1 MRILIEEYQYEYED
15 VYDVLK
21 GLGVLQNVE
30 GKVCLSYVG
39 YYFNDDPDVNDCVF
53 ILPKV
58 LLEGEFGKEKV
69 FGHIE
74 PKDLINAEDC
84 KELTT
89 EEHTFIYNLS
99 VWIYRAITVFRDHEF
114 DRVEDGKRQ
123 SSIVFYKQA
132 PMMGHTRKRRAN
144 TFLDVLLTLQEW
156 NKRNESFVMF
166 ILKNLHSGYNKIN
179 WTRTIS
185 RSQAVIQE
193 SIGSTRRQDV
203 SYLNPINKKR
213 QINFDE
219 ELLVIYYS
227 ILQHMHDKYGFPVS
241 INVNFPLI
249 RGDKFARYIN
259 GYGKRRLKQIK
270 YKYFSDKA
278 LELWELCYAFFDR
291 PDNIMLNVD
300 QREYLLV
307 KSFHIVFEAIID
319 ELIAGD
325 QKLPKE
331 LKDQPDGK
339 RVDHLYQYKELTNN
353 DTDDNI
359 YYIGDSK
366 YYKRG
371 NSLGNESVYKQF
383 TYARNVIQW
392 NIDLFND
399 GKAEDRNG
407 HVKLR
412 DDVTEGYN
420 IIPNFFIS
428 ANQNVLQPED
438 DIKLIDS
445 DKEAGQSRQQY
456 YLSRQFENRLFDR
469 DTFLLAHYDVNFLF
483 VIALYGR
490 NHQSSKVAWRNK
502 VRKMFRKEIQQMLK
516 DNFEFYAMTAH
527 ADVNADTY
535 IKENFQTLLGKVFHP
550 FENREGSDQQY
561 YSLALRNPDKEY
573 EYYKNVKHDAIRAE
587 EARRRIADENEQVMF
602 DLKQAFYVAPCE
614 LGVDPRSLPEDV
626 MPIVEPRSHDEIPK
640 QFLTM
645 HYLENYADTTILIG
659 IVNGLDHL
667 HWIFSRKGGKR
678 DDAYNVRLGKEVHGG
693 VVKSRDYVRHAKFVI
708 LYNVG
713 ENKVYKAFRV
723 KNTGE
728 LTSEQMIKQD
738 YRNPHHDK
746 YFCYFFDEEITLGD
760 FDIQG
765 IIEADKKKYEADP
778 KHKEKYAEGQPVYMS
793 GKELIKFRK
802 KCIQI

>member
-21 GLGVLQNVE
+21 GLGVLQDVE
-30 GKVCLSYVG
+30 GKVSLSYVG

-166 ILKNLHSGYNKIN
+166 IVKNLHSGYNKIN

-249 RGDKFARYIN
+249 RGDKFAIYIS

-371 NSLGNESVYKQF
+371 NSLGKESVYKQF

-399 GKAEDRNG
+399 GKAEDRSG

-428 ANQNVLQPED
+428 ANQNVLRPEN

-445 DKEAGQSRQQY
+445 DKEDGKRRQQY

-483 VIALYGR
+483 VVALYGR
-490 NHQSSKVAWRNK
+490 NNSASKVQWRNK
-502 VRKMFRKEIQQMLK
+502 VRRMFRIEIQQMLK
-516 DNFEFYAMTAH
+516 ENFEFYAMTAKS
-527 ADVNADTY
+527 DVNPDAY
-535 IKENFQTLLGKVFHP
+535 LRENFQQVLGKVYHP
-550 FENREGSDQQY
+550 FDNREGSDQQY
-561 YSLALRNPDKEY
+561 FSLALRKPEKEA
-573 EYYKNVKHDAIRAE
+573 DAAIREKVAS
-587 EARRRIADENEQVMF
+587 ENEAVMF
-602 DLKQAFYVAPCE
+602 ELKHAFYIAKCP
-614 LGVDPRSLPEDV
+614 LGVDPRTLPEDV
-626 MPIVEPRSHDEIPK
+626 MPRVEARPHDVIPK

-645 HYLENYADTTILIG
+645 HYLENYPKATFLIG
-659 IVNGLDHL
+659 IVNGMEHL

-678 DDAYNVRLGKEVHGG
+678 DDAYNVRLGKEAHGG
-693 VVKSRDYVRHAKFVI
+693 VVKSRDYVKHAKFVI
-708 LYNVG
+708 LYNAG

-728 LTSEQMIKQD
+728 LTREQMISQG
-738 YRNPHHDK
+738 YLRPRHDK
-746 YFCYFFDEEITLGD
+746 YFCYFFDEEITLGE
-760 FDIQG
+760 FDIHG
-765 IIEADKKKYEADP
+765 IIEADKKKHEVDA
-778 KHKEKYAEGQPVYMS
+778 KQKEEYAEGQPIFMS
-793 GKELIKFRK
+793 GEELIKFRK
-802 KCIQI
+802 

>member
-21 GLGVLQNVE
+21 GLGVLQDVA
-30 GKVCLSYVG
+30 GKVSLSYVG

-74 PKDLINAEDC
+74 PKDLINAEYC

-123 SSIVFYKQA
+123 SSIVLYKQA
-132 PMMGHTRKRRAN
+132 PMMGHTRKRKAN

-166 ILKNLHSGYNKIN
+166 IVKNLHSGYNKIN

-193 SIGSTRRQDV
+193 SGCGSRRQDV

-227 ILQHMHDKYGFPVS
+227 VLQHMHDEYGFPVR

-249 RGDKFARYIN
+249 QGEKFKRYIN

-325 QKLPKE
+325 QTLPKE

-339 RVDHLYQYKELTNN
+339 RVDHIYQYQELTNN
-353 DTDDNI
+353 ATDDHI

-371 NSLGNESVYKQF
+371 NSLGKESVYKQF

-399 GKAEDRNG
+399 GKTEDRNG

-445 DKEAGQSRQQY
+445 DKEAGQRRQQY

-535 IKENFQTLLGKVFHP
+535 IKENFQTLLGKVYHP

-561 YSLALRNPDKEY
+561 FSLALRKPEKESNPEVSAKIS
-573 EYYKNVKHDAIRAE
+573 N
-587 EARRRIADENEQVMF
+587 ENEAVMF
-602 DLKQAFYVAPCE
+602 ALRQAFYITKCP
-614 LGVDPRSLPEDV
+614 LGVDPKTLPEDV
-626 MPIVEPRSHDEIPK
+626 MPKVEARPHDEIPK
-640 QFLTM
+640 EYLTM
-645 HYLENYADTTILIG
+645 HHLEQYPDATFLIG
-659 IVNGLDHL
+659 GFNGVNQLN
-667 HWIFSRKGGKR
+667 WIFSRRGGKR
-678 DDAYNVRLGKEVHGG
+678 DDAYNVRIGKDVHGG
-693 VVKSRDYVRHAKFVI
+693 VIKSRENIRHAKFVI
-708 LYNVG
+708 LYEFEKEDKG
-713 ENKVYKAFRV
+713 VYKAFRV
-723 KNTGE
+723 KNIGE
-728 LTSEQMIKQD
+728 LTKQQMID
-738 YRNPHHDK
+738 TGYINPRHDA
-746 YFCYFFDEEITLGD
+746 YLCYFFDEEITLGE
-760 FDIQG
+760 FDIKK
-765 IIEADKKKYEADP
+765 IIEADRMKHEADS
-778 KHKEKYAEGQPVYMS
+778 KQKKEYAEGQPVYMS
-793 GKELIKFRK
+793 GKELINYRK
-802 KCIQI
+802 

>member
-1 MRILIEEYQYEYED
+1 MRILIEEYQYKYED
-15 VYDVLK
+15 VCDVLK
-21 GLGVLQNVE
+21 GLGVLQDVE
-30 GKVCLSYVG
+30 GKVSLSYVG

-74 PKDLINAEDC
+74 PRDLINAEDC
-84 KELTT
+84 KDLTT

-123 SSIVFYKQA
+123 SSIVLYKQA
-132 PMMGHTRKRRAN
+132 PMMGHTRKRKAN

-166 ILKNLHSGYNKIN
+166 IVKNLHSGYNKIN

-193 SIGSTRRQDV
+193 SIGGTRRQDV

-249 RGDKFARYIN
+249 RGDKFKRYIDS
-259 GYGKRRLKQIK
+259 YGKRRLKQIK

-325 QKLPKE
+325 QTLPKE

-339 RVDHLYQYKELTNN
+339 RVDHIYQYQELTNN
-353 DTDDNI
+353 STDDHI

-371 NSLGNESVYKQF
+371 NSLGKESVYKQF

-445 DKEAGQSRQQY
+445 DKEAGLRRQQY

-535 IKENFQTLLGKVFHP
+535 IKENFQTLLGKVYHP

-561 YSLALRNPDKEY
+561 FSLALRKPEKESNPEVSAKIS
-573 EYYKNVKHDAIRAE
+573 N
-587 EARRRIADENEQVMF
+587 ENEAVMF
-602 DLKQAFYVAPCE
+602 ALRQAFYIAKCP
-614 LGVDPRSLPEDV
+614 LGVDPKTLPEDV
-626 MPIVEPRSHDEIPK
+626 MPKVEARPHDEIPK
-640 QFLTM
+640 EYLTM
-645 HYLENYADTTILIG
+645 HHLEQYPDATFLIG
-659 IVNGLDHL
+659 GFNGVNQLN
-667 HWIFSRKGGKR
+667 WIFSRRGGKR
-678 DDAYNVRLGKEVHGG
+678 DDAYNVRIGKDVHGG
-693 VVKSRDYVRHAKFVI
+693 VIKSRENIRHAKFVI
-708 LYNVG
+708 LYEFEKEDKG
-713 ENKVYKAFRV
+713 VYKAFRV
-723 KNTGE
+723 KNIGE
-728 LTSEQMIKQD
+728 LTKQQMID
-738 YRNPHHDK
+738 TGYINPRHDA
-746 YFCYFFDEEITLGD
+746 YLCYFFDEEITLGE
-760 FDIQG
+760 FDIKK
-765 IIEADKKKYEADP
+765 IIEADRMKHEADS
-778 KHKEKYAEGQPVYMS
+778 KQKKEYAEGQPVYMS
-793 GKELIKFRK
+793 GKELINYRK
-802 KCIQI
+802 

>member
-21 GLGVLQNVE
+21 GLGVLQDVE
-30 GKVCLSYVG
+30 GKVSLSYVG

-89 EEHTFIYNLS
+89 EEHKFIYNLS

-123 SSIVFYKQA
+123 SSIVLYKQA
-132 PMMGHTRKRRAN
+132 PMMGHTRKRKAN

-166 ILKNLHSGYNKIN
+166 IVKNLHSGYNKIN

-193 SIGSTRRQDV
+193 SGCGSRRQDV

-227 ILQHMHDKYGFPVS
+227 VLQHMHDEYGFPVR

-249 RGDKFARYIN
+249 QGEKFKRYIN

-325 QKLPKE
+325 QTLPKE

-339 RVDHLYQYKELTNN
+339 RVDHIYQYQELTNN
-353 DTDDNI
+353 ATDDHI

-371 NSLGNESVYKQF
+371 NSLGKESVYKQF

-445 DKEAGQSRQQY
+445 DKEAGQRRQQY

-490 NHQSSKVAWRNK
+490 NNQSSKVAWRNK

-535 IKENFQTLLGKVFHP
+535 IKENFQTLLGKVYHP

-561 YSLALRNPDKEY
+561 FSLALRKPEKESNPEVSAKIS
-573 EYYKNVKHDAIRAE
+573 N
-587 EARRRIADENEQVMF
+587 ENEAVMF
-602 DLKQAFYVAPCE
+602 ALRQAFYIAKCP
-614 LGVDPRSLPEDV
+614 LGVDPKTLPEDV
-626 MPIVEPRSHDEIPK
+626 MPKVEARPHDEIPK
-640 QFLTM
+640 EYLTM
-645 HYLENYADTTILIG
+645 HHLEQYPDATFLIG
-659 IVNGLDHL
+659 GFNGVNQLN
-667 HWIFSRKGGKR
+667 WIFSRRGGKR
-678 DDAYNVRLGKEVHGG
+678 DDAYNVRIGKDVHGG
-693 VVKSRDYVRHAKFVI
+693 VIKSRENIRHAKFVI
-708 LYNVG
+708 LYEFEKEDKG
-713 ENKVYKAFRV
+713 VYKAFRV
-723 KNTGE
+723 KNIGE
-728 LTSEQMIKQD
+728 LTKQQMID
-738 YRNPHHDK
+738 TGYINPRHDA
-746 YFCYFFDEEITLGD
+746 YLCYFFDEEITLGE
-760 FDIQG
+760 FDIKK
-765 IIEADKKKYEADP
+765 IIEADRMKHEADS
-778 KHKEKYAEGQPVYMS
+778 KQKKEYAEGQPVYMS
-793 GKELIKFRK
+793 GKELINYRK
-802 KCIQI
+802 

>member
-21 GLGVLQNVE
+21 GLGVLQDVA
-30 GKVCLSYVG
+30 GKVSLSYVG

-74 PKDLINAEDC
+74 PKDLINVEYC

-123 SSIVFYKQA
+123 SSIVLYKQA
-132 PMMGHTRKRRAN
+132 PMMGHTRKRKAN

-166 ILKNLHSGYNKIN
+166 IVKNLHSGYNKIN

-193 SIGSTRRQDV
+193 SGCGSRRQDV

-227 ILQHMHDKYGFPVS
+227 VLQHMHDEYGFPVR

-249 RGDKFARYIN
+249 QGEKFKRYIN

-325 QKLPKE
+325 QTLPKE

-339 RVDHLYQYKELTNN
+339 RVDHIYQYQELTNN
-353 DTDDNI
+353 ATDDHI

-371 NSLGNESVYKQF
+371 NSLGKESVYKQF

-445 DKEAGQSRQQY
+445 DKEAGQRRQQY

-535 IKENFQTLLGKVFHP
+535 IKENFQTLLGKVYHP

-561 YSLALRNPDKEY
+561 FSLALRKPEKESNPEVSAKIS
-573 EYYKNVKHDAIRAE
+573 N
-587 EARRRIADENEQVMF
+587 ENEAVMF
-602 DLKQAFYVAPCE
+602 ALRQAFYIAKCP
-614 LGVDPRSLPEDV
+614 LGVDPKTLPEDV
-626 MPIVEPRSHDEIPK
+626 MPKVEARPHDEIPK
-640 QFLTM
+640 EYLTM
-645 HYLENYADTTILIG
+645 HHLEQYPDATFLIG
-659 IVNGLDHL
+659 GFNGVNQLN
-667 HWIFSRKGGKR
+667 WIFSRRGGKR
-678 DDAYNVRLGKEVHGG
+678 DDAYNVRIGKDVHGG
-693 VVKSRDYVRHAKFVI
+693 VIKSRENIRHAKFVI
-708 LYNVG
+708 LYEFEKEDKG
-713 ENKVYKAFRV
+713 VYKAFRV
-723 KNTGE
+723 KNIGE
-728 LTSEQMIKQD
+728 LTKQQMID
-738 YRNPHHDK
+738 TGYINPRHDA
-746 YFCYFFDEEITLGD
+746 YLCYFFDEEITLGE
-760 FDIQG
+760 FDIKK
-765 IIEADKKKYEADP
+765 IIEADRMKHEADS
-778 KHKEKYAEGQPVYMS
+778 KQKKEYAEGQPVYMS
-793 GKELIKFRK
+793 GKELINFRK
-802 KCIQI
+802 

>member
-30 GKVCLSYVG
+30 GKVSLSYVG

-132 PMMGHTRKRRAN
+132 PMMGHTRKRMAN

-166 ILKNLHSGYNKIN
+166 IVKNLHSGYNKIN

-203 SYLNPINKKR
+203 NYLNPINKKR

-249 RGDKFARYIN
+249 RGDKFARYIS

-353 DTDDNI
+353 DTDNNI

-371 NSLGNESVYKQF
+371 NSLGKESVYKQF

-399 GKAEDRNG
+399 GKAENRSG

-428 ANQNVLQPED
+428 ANQNVLRPEN

-445 DKEAGQSRQQY
+445 DKEDGKRRQQY

-483 VIALYGR
+483 VVALYGR
-490 NHQSSKVAWRNK
+490 NNSASKVQWRNK
-502 VRKMFRKEIQQMLK
+502 VRRMFRIEIQQMLK
-516 DNFEFYAMTAH
+516 ENFEFYAMTAKS
-527 ADVNADTY
+527 DVNPDAY
-535 IKENFQTLLGKVFHP
+535 LRENFQQVLGKVYHP
-550 FENREGSDQQY
+550 FDNREGSDQQY
-561 YSLALRNPDKEY
+561 FSLALRKPEKEA
-573 EYYKNVKHDAIRAE
+573 DAAIREKVAS
-587 EARRRIADENEQVMF
+587 ENEAVMF
-602 DLKQAFYVAPCE
+602 ELKHAFYIAKCP
-614 LGVDPRSLPEDV
+614 LGVDPRTLPEDV
-626 MPIVEPRSHDEIPK
+626 MPRVEARPHDVIPK

-645 HYLENYADTTILIG
+645 HYLENYPKATFLIG
-659 IVNGLDHL
+659 IVNGMEHL

-678 DDAYNVRLGKEVHGG
+678 DDAYNVRLGKEAHGG
-693 VVKSRDYVRHAKFVI
+693 VVKSRDYVKHAKFVI
-708 LYNVG
+708 LYNAG

-728 LTSEQMIKQD
+728 LTREQMISQG
-738 YRNPHHDK
+738 YLRPRHDK
-746 YFCYFFDEEITLGD
+746 YFCYFFDEEITLGE
-760 FDIQG
+760 FDIYG
-765 IIEADKKKYEADP
+765 IIEADKKKHEVDA
-778 KHKEKYAEGQPVYMS
+778 KQKEKYAEGQPIFMS
-793 GKELIKFRK
+793 GEELIKFRK
-802 KCIQI
+802 

>member
-21 GLGVLQNVE
+21 GLGVLQDVE
-30 GKVCLSYVG
+30 GKVSLSYVG

-166 ILKNLHSGYNKIN
+166 IVKNLHSGYNKIN

-249 RGDKFARYIN
+249 RGDKFARYIS

-319 ELIAGD
+319 ELIVGD

-371 NSLGNESVYKQF
+371 NSLGKESVYKQF

-399 GKAEDRNG
+399 GKAEDRSG

-428 ANQNVLQPED
+428 ANQNVLRPEN

-445 DKEAGQSRQQY
+445 DKEDGKRRQQY

-483 VIALYGR
+483 VVALYGR
-490 NHQSSKVAWRNK
+490 NNSASKVQWRNK
-502 VRKMFRKEIQQMLK
+502 VRRMFRIEIQQMLK
-516 DNFEFYAMTAH
+516 ENFEFYAMTAKS
-527 ADVNADTY
+527 DVNPDAY
-535 IKENFQTLLGKVFHP
+535 LRENFQQVLGKVYHP
-550 FENREGSDQQY
+550 FDNREGSDQQY
-561 YSLALRNPDKEY
+561 FSLALRKPEKEA
-573 EYYKNVKHDAIRAE
+573 DAAIREKVAS
-587 EARRRIADENEQVMF
+587 ENEAVMF
-602 DLKQAFYVAPCE
+602 ELKHAFYIAKCP
-614 LGVDPRSLPEDV
+614 LGVDPRTLPEDV
-626 MPIVEPRSHDEIPK
+626 MPRVEARPHDVIPK

-645 HYLENYADTTILIG
+645 HYLENYPKATFLIG
-659 IVNGLDHL
+659 IVNGIEHL

-678 DDAYNVRLGKEVHGG
+678 DDAYNVRLGKEAHGG
-693 VVKSRDYVRHAKFVI
+693 VVKSRDYVKHAKFVI
-708 LYNVG
+708 LYNAG

-728 LTSEQMIKQD
+728 LTREQMISQG
-738 YRNPHHDK
+738 YLRPRHDK
-746 YFCYFFDEEITLGD
+746 YFCYFFDEEITLGE
-760 FDIQG
+760 FDIHG
-765 IIEADKKKYEADP
+765 IIEADKKKHEVDA
-778 KHKEKYAEGQPVYMS
+778 KQKEEYAEGQPIFMS
-793 GKELIKFRK
+793 GEELIKFRK
-802 KCIQI
+802 

>member
-1 MRILIEEYQYEYED
+1 MRILIEEYQYDYED

-21 GLGVLQNVE
+21 GLGVLQDVE
-30 GKVCLSYVG
+30 GKVSLSYVG
-39 YYFNDDPDVNDCVF
+39 YYYNDDPDVNDCVF

-74 PKDLINAEDC
+74 PRDLINAEDC
-84 KELTT
+84 KDLTS

-123 SSIVFYKQA
+123 SSIVLYKQA
-132 PMMGHTRKRRAN
+132 PMMGHTRKRKAN

-156 NKRNESFVMF
+156 NKRNERFVMF
-166 ILKNLHSGYNKIN
+166 IVKNLHSGYNKIN

-193 SIGSTRRQDV
+193 SIGGTRRQDV

-213 QINFDE
+213 QVNFDE

-249 RGDKFARYIN
+249 RGDKFARYIG

-278 LELWELCYAFFDR
+278 LELWELCYTFFDR

-339 RVDHLYQYKELTNN
+339 RVDHIYQYQELTNN
-353 DTDDNI
+353 TTDDNI

-371 NSLGNESVYKQF
+371 NSLGKESIYKQF

-399 GKAEDRNG
+399 GKEEEKNG

-428 ANQNVLQPED
+428 ANQNVLRPED
-438 DIKLIDS
+438 DIKLIDN
-445 DKEAGQSRQQY
+445 DKEADKRRQQY

-483 VIALYGR
+483 VVALYGR
-490 NHQSSKVAWRNK
+490 NHSASKALWRNK
-502 VRKMFRKEIQQMLK
+502 VRQMFRKEIQQMLK
-516 DNFEFYAMTAH
+516 ENFEFYAMTAKS
-527 ADVNADTY
+527 DVNPDVY
-535 IKENFQTLLGKVFHP
+535 IKENFQSLLGKVYHP
-550 FENREGSDQQY
+550 FDNREGSDQQY
-561 YSLALRNPDKEY
+561 FSLALRKPEKES
-573 EYYKNVKHDAIRAE
+573 DATIRAKV
-587 EARRRIADENEQVMF
+587 ASENEAVMF
-602 DLKQAFYVAPCE
+602 ELKNAFYIAKCP
-614 LGVDPRSLPEDV
+614 LGVDPRTLPEDK
-626 MPIVEPRSHDEIPK
+626 MPIIEPRPHDVIPK

-645 HYLENYADTTILIG
+645 HYLENYPKATFLIG
-659 IVNGLDHL
+659 IVNGYEHL
-667 HWIFSRKGGKR
+667 NWIFSRNGGKR
-678 DDAYNVRLGKEVHGG
+678 DDAYNVRLGKDVHGG
-693 VVKSRDYVRHAKFVI
+693 VVKSRDYVKHAKFVI
-708 LYNVG
+708 LYMDG
-713 ENKVYKAFRV
+713 EKKVYKAFRV

-728 LTSEQMIKQD
+728 LTHEQMISQG
-738 YRNPHHDK
+738 YLNPRHNR
-746 YFCYFFDEEITLGD
+746 YFCYFFDEEITLGE
-760 FDIQG
+760 FDIET
-765 IIEADKKKYEADP
+765 IIEA
-778 KHKEKYAEGQPVYMS
+778 EKTRNAGYAKGMPIYMN
-793 GKELIKFRK
+793 GEELIKFRK
-802 KCIQI
+802 

>member
-1 MRILIEEYQYEYED
+1 MRILIEEYQYDYED

-21 GLGVLQNVE
+21 GLGVLQDVE
-30 GKVCLSYVG
+30 GKVSLSYVG
-39 YYFNDDPDVNDCVF
+39 YYYNDDPDVNDCVF

-74 PKDLINAEDC
+74 PRDLINAEDC
-84 KELTT
+84 KDLTS

-123 SSIVFYKQA
+123 SSIVLYKQA
-132 PMMGHTRKRRAN
+132 PMMGHTRKRKAN

-166 ILKNLHSGYNKIN
+166 IVKNLHSGYNKIN

-193 SIGSTRRQDV
+193 SIGGTRRQDV

-213 QINFDE
+213 QVNFDE

-249 RGDKFARYIN
+249 RGDKFARYIG

-300 QREYLLV
+300 PREYLLV

-339 RVDHLYQYKELTNN
+339 RVDHIYQYQELTNN
-353 DTDDNI
+353 TTDDNI

-371 NSLGNESVYKQF
+371 NSLGKESIYKQF

-399 GKAEDRNG
+399 GKEEEKNG

-428 ANQNVLQPED
+428 ANQNVLRPED

-445 DKEAGQSRQQY
+445 DKEADKRRQQY

-483 VIALYGR
+483 VVALYGR
-490 NHQSSKVAWRNK
+490 NHSASKALWRNK
-502 VRKMFRKEIQQMLK
+502 VRQMFRKEIQQMLK
-516 DNFEFYAMTAH
+516 ENFEFYAMTAKS
-527 ADVNADTY
+527 DVNPDVY
-535 IKENFQTLLGKVFHP
+535 IKENFQSLLGKVYHP
-550 FENREGSDQQY
+550 FDNREGSDQQY
-561 YSLALRNPDKEY
+561 FSLALRKPEKES
-573 EYYKNVKHDAIRAE
+573 DATIRAKV
-587 EARRRIADENEQVMF
+587 ASENEAVMF
-602 DLKQAFYVAPCE
+602 ELKNAFYIAKCP
-614 LGVDPRSLPEDV
+614 LGVDPRTLPEDK
-626 MPIVEPRSHDEIPK
+626 MPIVEPRPHDVIPK

-645 HYLENYADTTILIG
+645 HYLENYPKATFLIG
-659 IVNGLDHL
+659 IVNGYEHL
-667 HWIFSRKGGKR
+667 NWIFSRNGGKR
-678 DDAYNVRLGKEVHGG
+678 DDAYNVRLGKDVHGG
-693 VVKSRDYVRHAKFVI
+693 VVKSRDYVKHAKFVI
-708 LYNVG
+708 LYMDG
-713 ENKVYKAFRV
+713 EKKVYKAFRV

-728 LTSEQMIKQD
+728 LTHEQMISQG
-738 YRNPHHDK
+738 YLNPRHDR
-746 YFCYFFDEEITLGD
+746 YFCYFFDEEITLGE
-760 FDIQG
+760 FDIET
-765 IIEADKKKYEADP
+765 IIEA
-778 KHKEKYAEGQPVYMS
+778 EKTRNAGYAKGMPIYVNGE
-793 GKELIKFRK
+793 ELIKFRK
-802 KCIQI
+802 

>member
-1 MRILIEEYQYEYED
+1 M
-15 VYDVLK
+15 
-21 GLGVLQNVE
+21 
-30 GKVCLSYVG
+30 
-39 YYFNDDPDVNDCVF
+39 NDCVF

-74 PKDLINAEDC
+74 PRDLINAEDC
-84 KELTT
+84 KDLTS

-123 SSIVFYKQA
+123 SSIVLYKQA
-132 PMMGHTRKRRAN
+132 PMMGHTRKRKAN

-166 ILKNLHSGYNKIN
+166 IVKNLHSGYNKIN

-193 SIGSTRRQDV
+193 SIGGTRRQDV

-213 QINFDE
+213 QVNFDE

-249 RGDKFARYIN
+249 RGDKFARYIG

-278 LELWELCYAFFDR
+278 LELWELCYTFFDR

-339 RVDHLYQYKELTNN
+339 RVDHIYQYQELTNN
-353 DTDDNI
+353 TTDDNI

-371 NSLGNESVYKQF
+371 NSLGKESIYKQF

-399 GKAEDRNG
+399 GKEEEKNG

-428 ANQNVLQPED
+428 ANQNVLRPED

-445 DKEAGQSRQQY
+445 DKEADKRRQQY

-483 VIALYGR
+483 VVALYGR
-490 NHQSSKVAWRNK
+490 NHSASKALWRNK
-502 VRKMFRKEIQQMLK
+502 VRQMFRKEIQQMLK
-516 DNFEFYAMTAH
+516 ENFEFYAMTAKS
-527 ADVNADTY
+527 DVNPDVY
-535 IKENFQTLLGKVFHP
+535 IKENFQSLLGKVYHP
-550 FENREGSDQQY
+550 FDNREGSDQQY
-561 YSLALRNPDKEY
+561 FSLALRKPEKES
-573 EYYKNVKHDAIRAE
+573 DATIRAKV
-587 EARRRIADENEQVMF
+587 ASENEAVMF
-602 DLKQAFYVAPCE
+602 ELKNAFYIAKCP
-614 LGVDPRSLPEDV
+614 LGVDPRTLPEDK
-626 MPIVEPRSHDEIPK
+626 MPIIEPRPHDVIPK

-645 HYLENYADTTILIG
+645 HYLENYPKATFLIG
-659 IVNGLDHL
+659 IVNGYEHL
-667 HWIFSRKGGKR
+667 NWIFSRNGGKR
-678 DDAYNVRLGKEVHGG
+678 DDAYNVRLGKDVHGG
-693 VVKSRDYVRHAKFVI
+693 VVKSRDYVKHAKFVI
-708 LYNVG
+708 LYMDG
-713 ENKVYKAFRV
+713 EKKVYKAFRV

-728 LTSEQMIKQD
+728 LTHEQMISQG
-738 YRNPHHDK
+738 YLNPRHNR
-746 YFCYFFDEEITLGD
+746 YFCYFFDEEITLGE
-760 FDIQG
+760 FDIET
-765 IIEADKKKYEADP
+765 IIEA
-778 KHKEKYAEGQPVYMS
+778 EKTRNAGYAKGMPIYMN
-793 GKELIKFRK
+793 GEELIKFRK
-802 KCIQI
+802 

>member
-1 MRILIEEYQYEYED
+1 MRILIEEYQYDYED

-21 GLGVLQNVE
+21 GLGVLQDVE
-30 GKVCLSYVG
+30 GKVSLSYVG
-39 YYFNDDPDVNDCVF
+39 YYYNDDPDVNDCVF

-74 PKDLINAEDC
+74 PRDLINAEDC
-84 KELTT
+84 KDLTS

-99 VWIYRAITVFRDHEF
+99 VWIHRAITVFRDHEF

-123 SSIVFYKQA
+123 SSIVLYKQA
-132 PMMGHTRKRRAN
+132 PMMGHTRKRKAN

-166 ILKNLHSGYNKIN
+166 IVKNLHSGYNKIN

-193 SIGSTRRQDV
+193 SIGGTRRQDV

-213 QINFDE
+213 QVNFDE

-249 RGDKFARYIN
+249 RGDKFARYIG

-339 RVDHLYQYKELTNN
+339 RVDHIYQYQELTNN
-353 DTDDNI
+353 TTDDNI

-371 NSLGNESVYKQF
+371 NSLGKESIYKQF

-399 GKAEDRNG
+399 GKEEEKNG

-428 ANQNVLQPED
+428 ANQNVLRPED

-445 DKEAGQSRQQY
+445 DKEADKRRQQY

-483 VIALYGR
+483 VVALYGR
-490 NHQSSKVAWRNK
+490 NHSASKALWRNK
-502 VRKMFRKEIQQMLK
+502 VRQMFRKEIQQMLK
-516 DNFEFYAMTAH
+516 ENFEFYAMTAKS
-527 ADVNADTY
+527 DVNPDVY
-535 IKENFQTLLGKVFHP
+535 IKENFQSLLGKVYHP
-550 FENREGSDQQY
+550 FDNREGSDQQY
-561 YSLALRNPDKEY
+561 FSLALRKPEKES
-573 EYYKNVKHDAIRAE
+573 DATIRAKV
-587 EARRRIADENEQVMF
+587 ASENEAVMF
-602 DLKQAFYVAPCE
+602 ELKNAFYIAKCP
-614 LGVDPRSLPEDV
+614 LGVDPRTLPEDK
-626 MPIVEPRSHDEIPK
+626 MPIIEPRPHDVIPK

-645 HYLENYADTTILIG
+645 HYLENYPKATFLIG
-659 IVNGLDHL
+659 IVNGYEHL
-667 HWIFSRKGGKR
+667 NWIFSRNGGKR
-678 DDAYNVRLGKEVHGG
+678 DDAYNVRLGKDVHGG
-693 VVKSRDYVRHAKFVI
+693 VVKSRDYVKHAKFVI
-708 LYNVG
+708 LYMDG
-713 ENKVYKAFRV
+713 EKKVYKAFRV

-728 LTSEQMIKQD
+728 LTHEQMISQG
-738 YRNPHHDK
+738 YLNPRHDR
-746 YFCYFFDEEITLGD
+746 YFCYFFDEEITLGE
-760 FDIQG
+760 FDIET
-765 IIEADKKKYEADP
+765 IIEA
-778 KHKEKYAEGQPVYMS
+778 EKTRNAGYAKGMPIYMN
-793 GKELIKFRK
+793 GEELIKFRK
-802 KCIQI
+802 

>member
-21 GLGVLQNVE
+21 GLGVLQDVE
-30 GKVCLSYVG
+30 GKVSLSYVG

-89 EEHTFIYNLS
+89 EEHKFIYNLS

-123 SSIVFYKQA
+123 SSIVLYKQA
-132 PMMGHTRKRRAN
+132 PMMGHTRKRKAN

-166 ILKNLHSGYNKIN
+166 IVKNLHSGYNKIN

-193 SIGSTRRQDV
+193 SIGGTRRQDV

-213 QINFDE
+213 KINFDE

-227 ILQHMHDKYGFPVS
+227 ILQHMHDEYGFPVR
-241 INVNFPLI
+241 INVNFSLI
-249 RGDKFARYIN
+249 QGEKFKRYIN

-325 QKLPKE
+325 QTLPKE

-339 RVDHLYQYKELTNN
+339 RVDHIYQYQELTNN
-353 DTDDNI
+353 ATDDHI

-371 NSLGNESVYKQF
+371 NSLGKESVYKQF

-445 DKEAGQSRQQY
+445 DKEAGQRRQQY

-535 IKENFQTLLGKVFHP
+535 IKENFQTLLGKVYHP

-561 YSLALRNPDKEY
+561 FSLALRKPEKESNPEVSAKIS
-573 EYYKNVKHDAIRAE
+573 N
-587 EARRRIADENEQVMF
+587 ENEVVMF
-602 DLKQAFYVAPCE
+602 ALRQAFYIAKCP
-614 LGVDPRSLPEDV
+614 LGVDPKTLPEDV
-626 MPIVEPRSHDEIPK
+626 MPKVEARPHDEIPK
-640 QFLTM
+640 EYLTM
-645 HYLENYADTTILIG
+645 HHLEQYPDATFLIG
-659 IVNGLDHL
+659 GFNGVNQLN
-667 HWIFSRKGGKR
+667 WIFSRRGGKR
-678 DDAYNVRLGKEVHGG
+678 DDAYNVRIGKDVHGG
-693 VVKSRDYVRHAKFVI
+693 VIKSRENIRHAKFVI
-708 LYNVG
+708 LYEFEKEDKG
-713 ENKVYKAFRV
+713 VYKAFRV
-723 KNTGE
+723 KNIGE
-728 LTSEQMIKQD
+728 LTKQQMID
-738 YRNPHHDK
+738 TGYINPRHDA
-746 YFCYFFDEEITLGD
+746 YLCYFFDEEITLGE
-760 FDIQG
+760 FDIKK
-765 IIEADKKKYEADP
+765 IIEADRMKHEADS
-778 KHKEKYAEGQPVYMS
+778 KQKKEYAEGQPVYMS
-793 GKELIKFRK
+793 GKELINYRK
-802 KCIQI
+802 

>member
-21 GLGVLQNVE
+21 GLGVLQDVE
-30 GKVCLSYVG
+30 GKVSLSYVG

-99 VWIYRAITVFRDHEF
+99 VWIYRAITVFRNHEF

-123 SSIVFYKQA
+123 SSIVLYKQA

-166 ILKNLHSGYNKIN
+166 IVKNLHSGYNKIN

-193 SIGSTRRQDV
+193 SGCGSRRQDV

-227 ILQHMHDKYGFPVS
+227 VLQHMHDEYGFPVR

-249 RGDKFARYIN
+249 QGEKFKRYIN

-325 QKLPKE
+325 QTLPKE

-339 RVDHLYQYKELTNN
+339 RVDHIYQYQELTNN
-353 DTDDNI
+353 ATDDHI

-371 NSLGNESVYKQF
+371 NSLGKESVYKQF

-445 DKEAGQSRQQY
+445 DKEAGQRRQQY

-527 ADVNADTY
+527 AVVNADTY
-535 IKENFQTLLGKVFHP
+535 IKENFQTLLGKVYHP

-561 YSLALRNPDKEY
+561 FSLALRKPEKESNPEVSAKIS
-573 EYYKNVKHDAIRAE
+573 N
-587 EARRRIADENEQVMF
+587 ENEAVMF
-602 DLKQAFYVAPCE
+602 ALRQAFYIAKCP
-614 LGVDPRSLPEDV
+614 LGVDPKTLPEDI
-626 MPIVEPRSHDEIPK
+626 MPKVEARPHDEIPK
-640 QFLTM
+640 EYLTM
-645 HYLENYADTTILIG
+645 HHLEQYPDATFLIG
-659 IVNGLDHL
+659 GFNGVNQLN
-667 HWIFSRKGGKR
+667 WIFSRRGGKR
-678 DDAYNVRLGKEVHGG
+678 DDAYNVRIGKDVHGG
-693 VVKSRDYVRHAKFVI
+693 VIKSRENIRHAKFVI
-708 LYNVG
+708 LYEFEKEDKG
-713 ENKVYKAFRV
+713 VYKAFRV
-723 KNTGE
+723 KNIGE
-728 LTSEQMIKQD
+728 LTKQQMID
-738 YRNPHHDK
+738 TGYINPRHDA
-746 YFCYFFDEEITLGD
+746 YLCYFFDEEITLGE
-760 FDIQG
+760 FDIKK
-765 IIEADKKKYEADP
+765 IIEADRMKHEADS
-778 KHKEKYAEGQPVYMS
+778 KQKKEYAEGQPVYMS
-793 GKELIKFRK
+793 GKELINYRK
-802 KCIQI
+802 

>member
-30 GKVCLSYVG
+30 GKVSLSYVG

-166 ILKNLHSGYNKIN
+166 IVKNLHSGYNKIN

-249 RGDKFARYIN
+249 RGDKFARYIS

-371 NSLGNESVYKQF
+371 NSLGKESVYKQF

-399 GKAEDRNG
+399 GKAEDRSG

-428 ANQNVLQPED
+428 ANQNVLHPEN

-445 DKEAGQSRQQY
+445 DKEDGKRRQQY

-483 VIALYGR
+483 VVALYGR
-490 NHQSSKVAWRNK
+490 NNSASKVQWRNK
-502 VRKMFRKEIQQMLK
+502 VRRMFRIEIQQMLK
-516 DNFEFYAMTAH
+516 ENFEFYAMTAKS
-527 ADVNADTY
+527 DVNPDAY
-535 IKENFQTLLGKVFHP
+535 LRENFQQVLGKVYHP
-550 FENREGSDQQY
+550 FDNREGSDQQY
-561 YSLALRNPDKEY
+561 FSLALRKPEKEA
-573 EYYKNVKHDAIRAE
+573 DAAIREKVAS
-587 EARRRIADENEQVMF
+587 ENEAVMF
-602 DLKQAFYVAPCE
+602 ELKHAFYIAKCP
-614 LGVDPRSLPEDV
+614 LGVDPRTLPDDV
-626 MPIVEPRSHDEIPK
+626 MPRVEARPHDVIPK

-645 HYLENYADTTILIG
+645 HYLENYPKATFLIG
-659 IVNGLDHL
+659 IVNGMEHL

-678 DDAYNVRLGKEVHGG
+678 DDAYNVRLGKEAHGG
-693 VVKSRDYVRHAKFVI
+693 VVKSRDYVKHAKFVI
-708 LYNVG
+708 LYNAG

-728 LTSEQMIKQD
+728 LTREQMISQG
-738 YRNPHHDK
+738 YLRPRHDK
-746 YFCYFFDEEITLGD
+746 YFCYFFDEEITLGE
-760 FDIQG
+760 FDIHG
-765 IIEADKKKYEADP
+765 IIEAEKKKHEVDA
-778 KHKEKYAEGQPVYMS
+778 KQKEEYAEGQPIFMS
-793 GKELIKFRK
+793 GEELIKFRK
-802 KCIQI
+802 

>member
-1 MRILIEEYQYEYED
+1 MRILIEEYQYDYED
-15 VYDVLK
+15 VYDVLR
-21 GLGVLQNVE
+21 GLGVLQDVE
-30 GKVCLSYVG
+30 GKVSLSYVG

-74 PKDLINAEDC
+74 PRDLIKAEDC
-84 KELTT
+84 KDLTT
-89 EEHTFIYNLS
+89 EEHAFIYNLS

-114 DRVEDGKRQ
+114 DRMEDGKRQ
-123 SSIVFYKQA
+123 SSIVLYKRA
-132 PMMGHTRKRRAN
+132 PMMGHTRKRKAN

-156 NKRNESFVMF
+156 NKRNERFVMF
-166 ILKNLHSGYNKIN
+166 IVKNLHSGHNKIN
-179 WTRTIS
+179 WMRTIS

-193 SIGSTRRQDV
+193 SIGGTCRQDV

-249 RGDKFARYIN
+249 RGDKFKRYIG

-278 LELWELCYAFFDR
+278 LELWELSYAFFDR

-307 KSFHIVFEAIID
+307 KSFHVVFDAIID

-339 RVDHLYQYKELTNN
+339 RVDHIYQYHELTNN
-353 DTDDNI
+353 DKDDNI

-371 NSLGNESVYKQF
+371 NSLGKESIYKQF

-399 GKAEDRNG
+399 GKTEEKYG

-428 ANQNVLQPED
+428 ANQNVLLPED
-438 DIKLIDS
+438 DIKLIDN
-445 DKEAGQSRQQY
+445 DKEADKRRQQY
-456 YLSRQFENRLFDR
+456 YLSRQFKNRLFDR

-483 VIALYGR
+483 VVALYGR
-490 NHQSSKVAWRNK
+490 NHSASKAQWRSKVRQ
-502 VRKMFRKEIQQMLK
+502 MFRNEIQQMLK
-516 DNFEFYAMTAH
+516 ENFEFYAITAKS
-527 ADVNADTY
+527 DVNPDVY
-535 IKENFQTLLGKVFHP
+535 IKENFQKLLGKVYHP
-550 FENREGSDQQY
+550 FDNREGSDQQY
-561 YSLALRNPDKEY
+561 FSLALRKPEKEKEY
-573 EYYKNVKHDAIRAE
+573 YEKVVKNPALGEKMMKE
-587 EARRRIADENEQVMF
+587 IADENEAVMF
-602 DLKQAFYVAPCE
+602 DLRQAFYIAKCPLGIAP
-614 LGVDPRSLPEDV
+614 RMLPEDE
-626 MPIVEPRSHDEIPK
+626 MPIVEPRPHDVIPK

-645 HYLENYADTTILIG
+645 HYLENYPKATFLIG
-659 IVNGLDHL
+659 IVNGYEHL
-667 HWIFSRKGGKR
+667 NWIFSRNGGKR
-678 DDAYNVRLGKEVHGG
+678 DDAYNVRLGKDVHGG
-693 VVKSRDYVRHAKFVI
+693 VVKSRDYVKHAKFVI
-708 LYNVG
+708 LYMDG
-713 ENKVYKAFRV
+713 EKKVYKAFRV

-728 LTSEQMIKQD
+728 LSREQMISQG
-738 YRNPHHDK
+738 YLNPRHDR

-760 FDIQG
+760 FDINE
-765 IIEADKKKYEADP
+765 IIKTDKKKHEADT
-778 KHKEKYAEGQPVYMS
+778 KQKEEYAKGQPVFMS
-793 GKELIKFRK
+793 GEELIKFRK
-802 KCIQI
+802 

>member
-1 MRILIEEYQYEYED
+1 MRILIEEYQYDYED

-21 GLGVLQNVE
+21 GLGVLQDVE
-30 GKVCLSYVG
+30 GKVSLSYVG
-39 YYFNDDPDVNDCVF
+39 YYYNDDPDVNDCVF

-74 PKDLINAEDC
+74 PRDLINAEDC
-84 KELTT
+84 KDLTS

-123 SSIVFYKQA
+123 SSIVLYKQA
-132 PMMGHTRKRRAN
+132 PMMGHTRKRKAN

-166 ILKNLHSGYNKIN
+166 IVKNLHSGYNKIN

-193 SIGSTRRQDV
+193 SIGGTRRQDV

-213 QINFDE
+213 QVNFDE

-249 RGDKFARYIN
+249 RGDKFARYIG

-307 KSFHIVFEAIID
+307 KSSHIVFEAIID

-339 RVDHLYQYKELTNN
+339 RVDHIYQYQELTNN
-353 DTDDNI
+353 TTDDNI

-371 NSLGNESVYKQF
+371 NSLGKESIYKQF

-399 GKAEDRNG
+399 GKEEEKNG

-428 ANQNVLQPED
+428 ANQNVLRPED

-445 DKEAGQSRQQY
+445 DKEADKRRQQY

-483 VIALYGR
+483 VVALYGR
-490 NHQSSKVAWRNK
+490 NHSASKALWRNK
-502 VRKMFRKEIQQMLK
+502 VRQMFRKEIQQMLK
-516 DNFEFYAMTAH
+516 ENFEFYAMTAKS
-527 ADVNADTY
+527 DVNPDVY
-535 IKENFQTLLGKVFHP
+535 IKENFQSLLGKVYHP
-550 FENREGSDQQY
+550 FDNREGSDQQY
-561 YSLALRNPDKEY
+561 FSLALRKPEKES
-573 EYYKNVKHDAIRAE
+573 DATIRAKV
-587 EARRRIADENEQVMF
+587 ASENEAVMF
-602 DLKQAFYVAPCE
+602 ELKNAFYIAKCP
-614 LGVDPRSLPEDV
+614 LGVDPRTLPEDK
-626 MPIVEPRSHDEIPK
+626 MPIVEPRPHDVIPK

-645 HYLENYADTTILIG
+645 HYLENYPKATFLIG
-659 IVNGLDHL
+659 IVNGYEHL
-667 HWIFSRKGGKR
+667 NWIFSRNGGKR
-678 DDAYNVRLGKEVHGG
+678 DDAYNVRLGKDVHGG
-693 VVKSRDYVRHAKFVI
+693 VVKSRDYVKHAKFVI
-708 LYNVG
+708 LYMDG
-713 ENKVYKAFRV
+713 EKKVYKAFRV

-728 LTSEQMIKQD
+728 LTHEQMISQG
-738 YRNPHHDK
+738 YLNPRHDR
-746 YFCYFFDEEITLGD
+746 YFCYFFDEEITLGE
-760 FDIQG
+760 FDIET
-765 IIEADKKKYEADP
+765 IIEA
-778 KHKEKYAEGQPVYMS
+778 EKTRNAGYAKGMPIYVNGE
-793 GKELIKFRK
+793 ELIKFRK
-802 KCIQI
+802 

>member
-21 GLGVLQNVE
+21 GLGVLQDVE
-30 GKVCLSYVG
+30 GKVSLSYVG
-39 YYFNDDPDVNDCVF
+39 YYFNDNPDVNDCVF

-74 PKDLINAEDC
+74 PKDLINADEC
-84 KELTT
+84 KDLTS

-123 SSIVFYKQA
+123 SSIVLYKQA
-132 PMMGHTRKRRAN
+132 PTMGHTRKRKAN

-166 ILKNLHSGYNKIN
+166 IVKNLHSGYNKIN

-193 SIGSTRRQDV
+193 STSGTRRQDV

-219 ELLVIYYS
+219 ELLIIYYS
-227 ILQHMHDKYGFPVS
+227 ILQHMHDEYGFPVR
-241 INVNFPLI
+241 INVNFSLI
-249 RGDKFARYIN
+249 QGEKFKRYIN

-278 LELWELCYAFFDR
+278 LELWEMCYAFFDR
-291 PDNIMLNVD
+291 PNNIMLNVD

-325 QKLPKE
+325 QTLPKE
-331 LKDQPDGK
+331 LKDQADGK
-339 RVDHLYQYKELTNN
+339 RVDHLYQYQELTNN
-353 DTDDNI
+353 DKNENI

-371 NSLGNESVYKQF
+371 NSLGKESIYKQF

-399 GKAEDRNG
+399 GKAEEKNG
-407 HVKLR
+407 HAKLR

-428 ANQNVLQPED
+428 ANQNVLLAED

-445 DKEAGQSRQQY
+445 DKEENRRRQQY

-483 VIALYGR
+483 VVALYGR
-490 NHQSSKVAWRNK
+490 NNSASKELWRQK
-502 VRKMFRKEIQQMLK
+502 VRKMFRTEIQKMLK
-516 DNFEFYAMTAH
+516 ENFEFYAMTAKSN
-527 ADVNADTY
+527 VNPDAY
-535 IKENFQTLLGKVFHP
+535 IRENFQQVLGKVYHP
-550 FENREGSDQQY
+550 FDNREGSDQQY
-561 YSLALRNPDKEY
+561 FSLALRKPEKESNPEVSAKIS
-573 EYYKNVKHDAIRAE
+573 N
-587 EARRRIADENEQVMF
+587 ENEAVMF
-602 DLKQAFYVAPCE
+602 ALRQAFYIAKCP
-614 LGVDPRSLPEDV
+614 LGVDPKTLPEDV
-626 MPIVEPRSHDEIPK
+626 MPKVEARPHDEIPK
-640 QFLTM
+640 EYLTM
-645 HYLENYADTTILIG
+645 HHLEQYPDATFLIG
-659 IVNGLDHL
+659 GFNGVNQLN
-667 HWIFSRKGGKR
+667 WIFSRRGGKR
-678 DDAYNVRLGKEVHGG
+678 DDAYNVRIGKDVHGG
-693 VVKSRDYVRHAKFVI
+693 VIKSRENIRHAKFVI
-708 LYNVG
+708 LYEFEKEDKG
-713 ENKVYKAFRV
+713 VYKAFRV
-723 KNTGE
+723 KNIGE
-728 LTSEQMIKQD
+728 LTKQQMVDTGYI
-738 YRNPHHDK
+738 NPRHDA
-746 YFCYFFDEEITLGD
+746 YLCYFFDEEITLGE
-760 FDIQG
+760 FDIKK
-765 IIEADKKKYEADP
+765 IIEADRMKHEADT
-778 KHKEKYAEGQPVYMS
+778 KQKKEYAEGQPVYMS
-793 GKELIKFRK
+793 GKELINFRK
-802 KCIQI
+802 

>member
-30 GKVCLSYVG
+30 GKVSLSYVG

-166 ILKNLHSGYNKIN
+166 IVKNLHSGYNKIN

-249 RGDKFARYIN
+249 RGDKFARYIS

-371 NSLGNESVYKQF
+371 NSLGKESVYKQF

-399 GKAEDRNG
+399 GKAEDRSG

-428 ANQNVLQPED
+428 ANQNVLHPEN

-445 DKEAGQSRQQY
+445 DKEDGKRRQQY

-483 VIALYGR
+483 VVALYGR
-490 NHQSSKVAWRNK
+490 NNSASKVQWRNK
-502 VRKMFRKEIQQMLK
+502 VRRMFRIEIQQMLK
-516 DNFEFYAMTAH
+516 ENFEFYAMTAKS
-527 ADVNADTY
+527 DVNPDAY
-535 IKENFQTLLGKVFHP
+535 LRENFQQVLGKVYHP
-550 FENREGSDQQY
+550 FDNREGSDQQY
-561 YSLALRNPDKEY
+561 FSLALRKPEKEA
-573 EYYKNVKHDAIRAE
+573 DAAIREKVAS
-587 EARRRIADENEQVMF
+587 ENEAVMF
-602 DLKQAFYVAPCE
+602 ELKHAFYIAKCP
-614 LGVDPRSLPEDV
+614 LGVDPRTLPDDV
-626 MPIVEPRSHDEIPK
+626 MPRVEARPHDVIPK

-645 HYLENYADTTILIG
+645 HYLENYPKATFLIG
-659 IVNGLDHL
+659 IVNGMEHL

-678 DDAYNVRLGKEVHGG
+678 DDAYNVRLGKEAHGG
-693 VVKSRDYVRHAKFVI
+693 VVKSRDYVKHAKFVI
-708 LYNVG
+708 LYNAG

-728 LTSEQMIKQD
+728 LTREQMISQG
-738 YRNPHHDK
+738 YLRPRHDK
-746 YFCYFFDEEITLGD
+746 YFCYFFDEEITLGE
-760 FDIQG
+760 FDIHG
-765 IIEADKKKYEADP
+765 IIEAEKKKHEVDA
-778 KHKEKYAEGQPVYMS
+778 KQKEEYAEGQPIFMS
-793 GKELIKFRK
+793 GEELVKFRK
-802 KCIQI
+802 

>member
-1 MRILIEEYQYEYED
+1 MRILIEEYQYDYED

-21 GLGVLQNVE
+21 DLGVLQDVE
-30 GKVCLSYVG
+30 GKVSLSYVG
-39 YYFNDDPDVNDCVF
+39 YYYNDDPDVNDCVF

-74 PKDLINAEDC
+74 PRDLINAEDC
-84 KELTT
+84 KDLTS

-123 SSIVFYKQA
+123 SSIVLYKQA
-132 PMMGHTRKRRAN
+132 PMMGHTRKRKAN

-166 ILKNLHSGYNKIN
+166 IVKNLHSGYNKIN

-193 SIGSTRRQDV
+193 SIGGTRRQDV

-213 QINFDE
+213 QVNFDE

-249 RGDKFARYIN
+249 RGDKFARYIG

-278 LELWELCYAFFDR
+278 LELWELCYTFFDR

-339 RVDHLYQYKELTNN
+339 RVDHIYQYQELTNN
-353 DTDDNI
+353 TTDDNI

-371 NSLGNESVYKQF
+371 NSLGKESIYKQF

-399 GKAEDRNG
+399 GKEEEKNG

-428 ANQNVLQPED
+428 ANQNVLRPED

-445 DKEAGQSRQQY
+445 DKEADKRRQQY

-483 VIALYGR
+483 VVALYGR
-490 NHQSSKVAWRNK
+490 NHSASKALWRNK
-502 VRKMFRKEIQQMLK
+502 VRQMFRKEIQQMLK
-516 DNFEFYAMTAH
+516 ENFEFYAMTAKS
-527 ADVNADTY
+527 DVNPDVY
-535 IKENFQTLLGKVFHP
+535 IKENFQSLLGKVYHP
-550 FENREGSDQQY
+550 FDNREGSDQQY
-561 YSLALRNPDKEY
+561 FSLALRKPEKES
-573 EYYKNVKHDAIRAE
+573 DATIRAKV
-587 EARRRIADENEQVMF
+587 ASENEAVMF
-602 DLKQAFYVAPCE
+602 ELKNAFYIAKCP
-614 LGVDPRSLPEDV
+614 LGVDPRTLPEDK
-626 MPIVEPRSHDEIPK
+626 MPIIEPRPHDVIPK

-645 HYLENYADTTILIG
+645 HYLENYPKATFLIG
-659 IVNGLDHL
+659 IVNGYEHL
-667 HWIFSRKGGKR
+667 NWIFSRNGGKR
-678 DDAYNVRLGKEVHGG
+678 DDAYNVRLGKDVHGG
-693 VVKSRDYVRHAKFVI
+693 VVKSRDYVKHAKFVI
-708 LYNVG
+708 LYMDG
-713 ENKVYKAFRV
+713 EKKVYKAFRV

-728 LTSEQMIKQD
+728 LTHEQMISQG
-738 YRNPHHDK
+738 YLNPRHNR
-746 YFCYFFDEEITLGD
+746 YFCYFFDEEITLGE
-760 FDIQG
+760 FDIET
-765 IIEADKKKYEADP
+765 IIEA
-778 KHKEKYAEGQPVYMS
+778 EKTRNAGYAKGMPIYMN
-793 GKELIKFRK
+793 GEELIKFRK
-802 KCIQI
+802 

>member
-21 GLGVLQNVE
+21 GLGVLQDVE
-30 GKVCLSYVG
+30 GKVSLSYVG

-74 PKDLINAEDC
+74 PKDLINAEEC
-84 KELTT
+84 KELTS

-114 DRVEDGKRQ
+114 DRVENGKRQ
-123 SSIVFYKQA
+123 SSIVLYKQA
-132 PMMGHTRKRRAN
+132 PMMGHTRKRKAN

-156 NKRNESFVMF
+156 NKRNQSFVMF
-166 ILKNLHSGYNKIN
+166 IVKNLHSGYNKIN

-193 SIGSTRRQDV
+193 TTCGTRRQDV

-249 RGDKFARYIN
+249 RGDKFARYIG

-353 DTDDNI
+353 DKNGNI

-371 NSLGNESVYKQF
+371 NSLGKESIYKQF

-399 GKAEDRNG
+399 GKAENQSG
-407 HVKLR
+407 HMKLR

-428 ANQNVLQPED
+428 ANQNVLRPED

-445 DKEAGQSRQQY
+445 DKEADKHRQQY
-456 YLSRQFENRLFDR
+456 YLNRQFENRLFDR

-483 VIALYGR
+483 VVALYGR
-490 NHQSSKVAWRNK
+490 NNAASKVQWRNK
-502 VRKMFRKEIQQMLK
+502 VRRMFRKEIQQMIK
-516 DNFEFYAMTAH
+516 ENFEFYAMTAKSNVNP
-527 ADVNADTY
+527 DVY
-535 IKENFQTLLGKVFHP
+535 IKENFQSLLGKVYHP
-550 FENREGSDQQY
+550 FDNREGSDQQY
-561 YSLALRNPDKEY
+561 FSLALRKPEKEKEY
-573 EYYKNVKHDAIRAE
+573 YEKVVKNPALGEKMMKE
-587 EARRRIADENEQVMF
+587 IADENESVIF
-602 DLKQAFYVAPCE
+602 DLRQAFYIAKCP
-614 LGVDPRSLPEDV
+614 LGVDPRTLPEDK
-626 MPIVEPRSHDEIPK
+626 MPIVEPRPHDVIPK

-645 HYLENYADTTILIG
+645 HYLENYPKTTFLIG
-659 IVNGLDHL
+659 IVNGMDQLN
-667 HWIFSRKGGKR
+667 WIFSRKGGKR
-678 DDAYNVRLGKEVHGG
+678 DDAYNVRLGKEAHGG
-693 VVKSRDYVRHAKFVI
+693 VVKSRDYVKHAKFVI
-708 LYNVG
+708 LYMDG
-713 ENKVYKAFRV
+713 ENTVYKAYRV

-728 LTSEQMIKQD
+728 LIREQMVSQG
-738 YRNPHHDK
+738 YLNPRHDR
-746 YFCYFFDEEITLGD
+746 YFCYFFDEEITLGE
-760 FDIQG
+760 FDIEA
-765 IIEADKKKYEADP
+765 IIDA
-778 KHKEKYAEGQPVYMS
+778 EKARNAEYAKGMPVYMS
-793 GKELIKFRK
+793 GEELIKFRR
-802 KCIQI
+802 

>member
-1 MRILIEEYQYEYED
+1 MRILIEEYQYAYED
-15 VYDVLK
+15 VADVLK
-21 GLGVLQNVE
+21 GLGVLQDVE
-30 GKVCLSYVG
+30 GKVSLSYVG
-39 YYFNDDPDVNDCVF
+39 YFFNPDPDVNDCVF

-58 LLEGEFGKEKV
+58 LLEGAFGHEKV

-74 PKDLINAEDC
+74 PKDLINADDC
-84 KELTT
+84 KDLKT
-89 EEHTFIYNLS
+89 EEYTFIYNLS
-99 VWIYRAITVFRDHEF
+99 VWIYRAICVFKDHEF
-114 DRVEDGKRQ
+114 DRMDCPKNQ
-123 SSIVFYKQA
+123 SSIVLYRRA
-132 PMMGHTRKRRAN
+132 TMMGHMKKRRAN
-144 TFLDVLLTLQEW
+144 TFLDVLLALQEW
-156 NKRNESFVMF
+156 NRKNESFVMF
-166 ILKNLHSGYNKIN
+166 VVKNMHSGVNKIN

-185 RSQAVIQE
+185 KSQAIIQDGTG
-193 SIGSTRRQDV
+193 GSRRQDV
-203 SYLNPINKKR
+203 SYLNPVNKKR

-227 ILQHMHDKYGFPVS
+227 ILQHMQDEYGFPVR

-249 RGDKFARYIN
+249 RGEKFKRYVR
-259 GYGKRRLKQIK
+259 GFGKRRLKQIK

-291 PDNIMLNVD
+291 PDSIMLNVD

-325 QKLPKE
+325 QRKQLPKE

-339 RVDHLYQYKELTNN
+339 RVDHMYQYKELTNN
-353 DTDDNI
+353 ATDDHI

-371 NSLGNESVYKQF
+371 NSLGKESVYKQF

-399 GKAEDRNG
+399 GKAEDRSG

-445 DKEAGQSRQQY
+445 DKEAGQRRQQY

-535 IKENFQTLLGKVFHP
+535 IKENFQTLLGKVYHP

-561 YSLALRNPDKEY
+561 FSLALRKPEKESNPEVSAKIS
-573 EYYKNVKHDAIRAE
+573 N
-587 EARRRIADENEQVMF
+587 ENEAVMF
-602 DLKQAFYVAPCE
+602 ALRQAFYIAKCP
-614 LGVDPRSLPEDV
+614 LGVDPKTLPEDV
-626 MPIVEPRSHDEIPK
+626 MPKVEARPHDEIPK
-640 QFLTM
+640 EYLTM
-645 HYLENYADTTILIG
+645 HHLEQYPDATFLIG
-659 IVNGLDHL
+659 GFNGVNQLN
-667 HWIFSRKGGKR
+667 WIFSRRGGKR
-678 DDAYNVRLGKEVHGG
+678 DDAYNVRIGKDVHGG
-693 VVKSRDYVRHAKFVI
+693 VIKSRENIRHAKFVI
-708 LYNVG
+708 LYEFEKEDKG
-713 ENKVYKAFRV
+713 VYKAFRV
-723 KNTGE
+723 KNIGE
-728 LTSEQMIKQD
+728 LTKQQMID
-738 YRNPHHDK
+738 TGYINPRHDA
-746 YFCYFFDEEITLGD
+746 YLCYFFDEEITLGE
-760 FDIQG
+760 FDIKK
-765 IIEADKKKYEADP
+765 IIEADRMKHEADS
-778 KHKEKYAEGQPVYMS
+778 KQKKEYAEGQPVYMS
-793 GKELIKFRK
+793 GKELINFRK
-802 KCIQI
+802 

>member
-1 MRILIEEYQYEYED
+1 MRILIEEYQYDYED

-21 GLGVLQNVE
+21 GLGVLQDVE
-30 GKVCLSYVG
+30 GKVSLSYVG

-74 PKDLINAEDC
+74 PRDLIKAEDC
-84 KELTT
+84 KDLTT
-89 EEHTFIYNLS
+89 EEHAFIYNLS

-114 DRVEDGKRQ
+114 DRIEDGKRQ
-123 SSIVFYKQA
+123 SSIVLYKRA
-132 PMMGHTRKRRAN
+132 PMMGHTRKRKTN

-166 ILKNLHSGYNKIN
+166 IVKNLHSGYNKIN

-193 SIGSTRRQDV
+193 SIGGTCRQDV

-227 ILQHMHDKYGFPVS
+227 VLQHMHDEYGFPVRIS
-241 INVNFPLI
+241 VNFSLI
-249 RGDKFARYIN
+249 RGKKFKRYIN

-325 QKLPKE
+325 QTLPKE
-331 LKDQPDGK
+331 LKDQVDGK
-339 RVDHLYQYKELTNN
+339 RVDHLYQYQELTNN
-353 DTDDNI
+353 DKNENI

-371 NSLGNESVYKQF
+371 NSLGKESIYKQF

-399 GKAEDRNG
+399 GKAEEKNG
-407 HVKLR
+407 HAKLR

-428 ANQNVLQPED
+428 ANQNVLLAED

-445 DKEAGQSRQQY
+445 DKEEHRRRQQY

-483 VIALYGR
+483 VVALYGR
-490 NHQSSKVAWRNK
+490 NNSASKEQWRQK

-516 DNFEFYAMTAH
+516 ENFEFYAMTAKS
-527 ADVNADTY
+527 DVNPDAY
-535 IKENFQTLLGKVFHP
+535 IRENFQQVLGKVYHP
-550 FENREGSDQQY
+550 FDNREGSDQQY
-561 YSLALRNPDKEY
+561 FSLALRKPEKESNPEVSAKIS
-573 EYYKNVKHDAIRAE
+573 N
-587 EARRRIADENEQVMF
+587 ENEAVMF
-602 DLKQAFYVAPCE
+602 ALRQAFYIAKCP
-614 LGVDPRSLPEDV
+614 LGVDPKTLPEDV
-626 MPIVEPRSHDEIPK
+626 MPKVEARPHDEIPK
-640 QFLTM
+640 EYLTM
-645 HYLENYADTTILIG
+645 HHLEQYPDATFLIG
-659 IVNGLDHL
+659 GFNGVNQLN
-667 HWIFSRKGGKR
+667 WIFSRRGGKR
-678 DDAYNVRLGKEVHGG
+678 DDAYNVRIGKDVHGG
-693 VVKSRDYVRHAKFVI
+693 VIKSRENIRHAKFVI
-708 LYNVG
+708 LYEFEKEDKG
-713 ENKVYKAFRV
+713 VYKAFRV
-723 KNTGE
+723 KNIGE
-728 LTSEQMIKQD
+728 LTKQQMID
-738 YRNPHHDK
+738 TGYINPRHDA
-746 YFCYFFDEEITLGD
+746 YLCYFFDEEITLGE
-760 FDIQG
+760 FDIKK
-765 IIEADKKKYEADP
+765 IIEADRMKHEADS
-778 KHKEKYAEGQPVYMS
+778 KQKKEYAEGQPVYMS
-793 GKELIKFRK
+793 GKELINFRK
-802 KCIQI
+802 

>member
-21 GLGVLQNVE
+21 GLGVLQDVE
-30 GKVCLSYVG
+30 GKVSLSYVG

-89 EEHTFIYNLS
+89 EEHKFIYNLS

-123 SSIVFYKQA
+123 SSIVLYKQA
-132 PMMGHTRKRRAN
+132 PMMGHTRKRKAN

-166 ILKNLHSGYNKIN
+166 IVKNLHSGYNKIN

-193 SIGSTRRQDV
+193 SGCGSRRQDV

-227 ILQHMHDKYGFPVS
+227 VLQHMHDEYGFPVR

-249 RGDKFARYIN
+249 QGEKFKRYIN

-325 QKLPKE
+325 QTLPKE

-339 RVDHLYQYKELTNN
+339 RVDHIYQYQELTNN
-353 DTDDNI
+353 ATDDHI

-371 NSLGNESVYKQF
+371 NSLGKESVYKQF

-445 DKEAGQSRQQY
+445 DKEAGQRRQQY

-527 ADVNADTY
+527 ANVNADTY
-535 IKENFQTLLGKVFHP
+535 IKENFQTLLGKVYHP

-561 YSLALRNPDKEY
+561 FSLALRKPEKESNPEVSAKIS
-573 EYYKNVKHDAIRAE
+573 N
-587 EARRRIADENEQVMF
+587 ENEAVMF
-602 DLKQAFYVAPCE
+602 ALRQAFYIAKCP
-614 LGVDPRSLPEDV
+614 LGVDPKTLPEDV
-626 MPIVEPRSHDEIPK
+626 MPKVEARPHDEIPK
-640 QFLTM
+640 EYLTM
-645 HYLENYADTTILIG
+645 HHLEQYPDATFLIG
-659 IVNGLDHL
+659 GFNGVNQLN
-667 HWIFSRKGGKR
+667 WIFSRRGGKR
-678 DDAYNVRLGKEVHGG
+678 DDAYNVRIGKDVHGG
-693 VVKSRDYVRHAKFVI
+693 VIKSRENIRHAKFVI
-708 LYNVG
+708 LYEFEKEDKG
-713 ENKVYKAFRV
+713 VYKAFRV
-723 KNTGE
+723 KNIGE
-728 LTSEQMIKQD
+728 LTKQQMID
-738 YRNPHHDK
+738 TGYINPRHDA
-746 YFCYFFDEEITLGD
+746 YLCYFFDEEITLGE
-760 FDIQG
+760 FDIKK
-765 IIEADKKKYEADP
+765 IIEADRMKHEADS
-778 KHKEKYAEGQPVYMS
+778 KQKKEYAEGQPVYMS
-793 GKELIKFRK
+793 GKELINYRK
-802 KCIQI
+802 

>member
-21 GLGVLQNVE
+21 GLGVLQDVE
-30 GKVCLSYVG
+30 GKVSLSYVG

-166 ILKNLHSGYNKIN
+166 IVKDLHSGYNKIN

-249 RGDKFARYIN
+249 RGDKFARYIS

-300 QREYLLV
+300 QREYMLV
-307 KSFHIVFEAIID
+307 KSFHIVFETIID

-371 NSLGNESVYKQF
+371 NSLGKESVYKQF

-399 GKAEDRNG
+399 GKAEDRSG

-428 ANQNVLQPED
+428 ANQNVLRPEN

-445 DKEAGQSRQQY
+445 DKEDGKRRQQY

-483 VIALYGR
+483 VVALYGR
-490 NHQSSKVAWRNK
+490 NNSASKVQWRNK
-502 VRKMFRKEIQQMLK
+502 VRRMFRIEIQQMLK
-516 DNFEFYAMTAH
+516 ENFEFYAMTAKS
-527 ADVNADTY
+527 DVNPDAY
-535 IKENFQTLLGKVFHP
+535 LRENFQQVLGKVYHP
-550 FENREGSDQQY
+550 FDNREGSDQQY
-561 YSLALRNPDKEY
+561 FSLALRKPEKEA
-573 EYYKNVKHDAIRAE
+573 DAAIREKVAS
-587 EARRRIADENEQVMF
+587 ENEAVMF
-602 DLKQAFYVAPCE
+602 ELKHAFYITKCP
-614 LGVDPRSLPEDV
+614 LGVDPRTLPEDV
-626 MPIVEPRSHDEIPK
+626 MPRVEARPHDVIPK

-645 HYLENYADTTILIG
+645 HYLENYPKATFLIG
-659 IVNGLDHL
+659 IVNGMEHL

-678 DDAYNVRLGKEVHGG
+678 DDAYNVRLGKEAHGG
-693 VVKSRDYVRHAKFVI
+693 VVKSRDYVKHAKFVI
-708 LYNVG
+708 LYNAG

-728 LTSEQMIKQD
+728 LTREQMISQG
-738 YRNPHHDK
+738 YLRPRHDK
-746 YFCYFFDEEITLGD
+746 YFCYFFDEEITLGE
-760 FDIQG
+760 FDIHG
-765 IIEADKKKYEADP
+765 IIEADKKKHEVDA
-778 KHKEKYAEGQPVYMS
+778 KQKEEYAEGQPIFMS
-793 GKELIKFRK
+793 GEELIKFRK
-802 KCIQI
+802 

>member
-1 MRILIEEYQYEYED
+1 MRILIEEYQYDYED

-21 GLGVLQNVE
+21 GLGVLQDVE
-30 GKVCLSYVG
+30 GKVSLSYVG
-39 YYFNDDPDVNDCVF
+39 YYYNDDPDVNDCVF

-74 PKDLINAEDC
+74 PRDLINAEDC
-84 KELTT
+84 KDLTS

-123 SSIVFYKQA
+123 SSIVLYKQA
-132 PMMGHTRKRRAN
+132 PMMGHTRKRKAN

-166 ILKNLHSGYNKIN
+166 IVKNLHSGYNKIN

-193 SIGSTRRQDV
+193 SIGGTRRQDV

-213 QINFDE
+213 QVNFDE

-249 RGDKFARYIN
+249 RGDKFARYIG

-339 RVDHLYQYKELTNN
+339 RVDHIYQYQELTNN
-353 DTDDNI
+353 TTDDNI

-371 NSLGNESVYKQF
+371 NSLGKESIYKQF

-399 GKAEDRNG
+399 GKEEEKNG

-428 ANQNVLQPED
+428 ANQNVLRPED
-438 DIKLIDS
+438 DIKLIYS
-445 DKEAGQSRQQY
+445 DKEADKRRQQY

-483 VIALYGR
+483 VVALYGR
-490 NHQSSKVAWRNK
+490 NHSASKALWRNK
-502 VRKMFRKEIQQMLK
+502 VRQMFRKEIQQMLK
-516 DNFEFYAMTAH
+516 ENFEFYAMTAKS
-527 ADVNADTY
+527 DVNPDVY
-535 IKENFQTLLGKVFHP
+535 IKENFQSLLGKVYHP
-550 FENREGSDQQY
+550 FDNREGSDQQY
-561 YSLALRNPDKEY
+561 FSLALRKPEKES
-573 EYYKNVKHDAIRAE
+573 DATIRAKV
-587 EARRRIADENEQVMF
+587 ASENEAVMF
-602 DLKQAFYVAPCE
+602 ELKNAFYIAKCP
-614 LGVDPRSLPEDV
+614 LGVDPRTLPEDK
-626 MPIVEPRSHDEIPK
+626 MPIVEPRPHDVIPK

-645 HYLENYADTTILIG
+645 HYLENYPKATFLIG
-659 IVNGLDHL
+659 IVNGYEHL
-667 HWIFSRKGGKR
+667 NWIFSRNGGKR
-678 DDAYNVRLGKEVHGG
+678 DDAYNVRLGKDVHGG
-693 VVKSRDYVRHAKFVI
+693 VVKSRDYVKHAKFVI
-708 LYNVG
+708 LYMDG
-713 ENKVYKAFRV
+713 EKKVYKAFRV

-728 LTSEQMIKQD
+728 LTHEQMISQG
-738 YRNPHHDK
+738 YLNPRHDR
-746 YFCYFFDEEITLGD
+746 YFCYFFDEEITLGE
-760 FDIQG
+760 FDIET
-765 IIEADKKKYEADP
+765 IIEA
-778 KHKEKYAEGQPVYMS
+778 EKTRNAGYAKGMPIYVNGE
-793 GKELIKFRK
+793 ELIKFRK
-802 KCIQI
+802 

>member
-1 MRILIEEYQYEYED
+1 MRILIEEYQYKYED
-15 VYDVLK
+15 VCDVLK
-21 GLGVLQNVE
+21 GLGVLQDVE
-30 GKVCLSYVG
+30 GKVSLSYVG

-74 PKDLINAEDC
+74 PRDLINAEDC
-84 KELTT
+84 KDLTT

-123 SSIVFYKQA
+123 SSIVLYKQA
-132 PMMGHTRKRRAN
+132 PMMGHTRKRKAN

-166 ILKNLHSGYNKIN
+166 IVKNLHSGYNKIN

-193 SIGSTRRQDV
+193 SIGGTRRQDV

-249 RGDKFARYIN
+249 RGDKFKRYIDS
-259 GYGKRRLKQIK
+259 YGKRRLKQIK

-307 KSFHIVFEAIID
+307 KSFHIVFESIID

-339 RVDHLYQYKELTNN
+339 RVDHLYQYQELTNN
-353 DTDDNI
+353 DKNDNI

-371 NSLGNESVYKQF
+371 NSLGKESIYKQF
-383 TYARNVIQW
+383 TYARNVIPK
-392 NIDLFND
+392 I
-399 GKAEDRNG
+399 RN
-407 HVKLR
+407 
-412 DDVTEGYN
+412 Y
-420 IIPNFFIS
+420 
-428 ANQNVLQPED
+428 
-438 DIKLIDS
+438 
-445 DKEAGQSRQQY
+445 
-456 YLSRQFENRLFDR
+456 
-469 DTFLLAHYDVNFLF
+469 
-483 VIALYGR
+483 
-490 NHQSSKVAWRNK
+490 
-502 VRKMFRKEIQQMLK
+502 
-516 DNFEFYAMTAH
+516 
-527 ADVNADTY
+527 
-535 IKENFQTLLGKVFHP
+535 HP
-550 FENREGSDQQY
+550 I
-561 YSLALRNPDKEY
+561 
-573 EYYKNVKHDAIRAE
+573 HD
-587 EARRRIADENEQVMF
+587 
-602 DLKQAFYVAPCE
+602 
-614 LGVDPRSLPEDV
+614 
-626 MPIVEPRSHDEIPK
+626 
-640 QFLTM
+640 
-645 HYLENYADTTILIG
+645 
-659 IVNGLDHL
+659 
-667 HWIFSRKGGKR
+667 
-678 DDAYNVRLGKEVHGG
+678 
-693 VVKSRDYVRHAKFVI
+693 
-708 LYNVG
+708 
-713 ENKVYKAFRV
+713 
-723 KNTGE
+723 
-728 LTSEQMIKQD
+728 
-738 YRNPHHDK
+738 
-746 YFCYFFDEEITLGD
+746 
-760 FDIQG
+760 
-765 IIEADKKKYEADP
+765 
-778 KHKEKYAEGQPVYMS
+778 
-793 GKELIKFRK
+793 
-802 KCIQI
+802 

>member
-21 GLGVLQNVE
+21 GLGVLQDVE
-30 GKVCLSYVG
+30 GKVSLSYVG

-89 EEHTFIYNLS
+89 EEHKFIYNLS

-132 PMMGHTRKRRAN
+132 PMMGHTRKRKAN

-166 ILKNLHSGYNKIN
+166 IVKNLHSGYNKIN

-193 SIGSTRRQDV
+193 SGCGSRRQDV

-227 ILQHMHDKYGFPVS
+227 VLQHMHDEYGFPVR

-249 RGDKFARYIN
+249 QGEKFKRYIN

-325 QKLPKE
+325 QTLPKE

-339 RVDHLYQYKELTNN
+339 RVDHIYQYQELTNN
-353 DTDDNI
+353 ATDDHI

-371 NSLGNESVYKQF
+371 NSLGKESVYKQF

-445 DKEAGQSRQQY
+445 DKEAGQRRQQY

-490 NHQSSKVAWRNK
+490 NNQSSKVAWRNK

-535 IKENFQTLLGKVFHP
+535 IKENFQTLLGKVYHP

-561 YSLALRNPDKEY
+561 FSLALRKPEKESNPEVSAKIS
-573 EYYKNVKHDAIRAE
+573 N
-587 EARRRIADENEQVMF
+587 ENEAVMF
-602 DLKQAFYVAPCE
+602 ALRQAFYIAKCP
-614 LGVDPRSLPEDV
+614 LGVDPKTLPEDV
-626 MPIVEPRSHDEIPK
+626 MPKVEARPHDEIPK
-640 QFLTM
+640 EYLTM
-645 HYLENYADTTILIG
+645 HHLEQYPDATFLIG
-659 IVNGLDHL
+659 GFNGVNQLN
-667 HWIFSRKGGKR
+667 WIFSRRGGKR
-678 DDAYNVRLGKEVHGG
+678 DDAYNVRIGKDVHGG
-693 VVKSRDYVRHAKFVI
+693 VIKSRENIRHAKFVI
-708 LYNVG
+708 LYEFEKEDKG
-713 ENKVYKAFRV
+713 VYKAFRV
-723 KNTGE
+723 KNIGE
-728 LTSEQMIKQD
+728 LTKQQMID
-738 YRNPHHDK
+738 TGYINPRHDA
-746 YFCYFFDEEITLGD
+746 YLCYFFDEEITLGE
-760 FDIQG
+760 FDIKK
-765 IIEADKKKYEADP
+765 IIEADRMKHEADS
-778 KHKEKYAEGQPVYMS
+778 KQKKEYAEGQPVYMS
-793 GKELIKFRK
+793 GKELINYRK
-802 KCIQI
+802 